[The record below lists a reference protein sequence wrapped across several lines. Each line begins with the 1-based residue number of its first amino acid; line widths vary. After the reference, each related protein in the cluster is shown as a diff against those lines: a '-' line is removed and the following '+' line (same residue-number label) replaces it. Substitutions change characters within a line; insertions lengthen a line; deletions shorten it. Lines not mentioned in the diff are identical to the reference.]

1 METITLS
8 NTETETTN
16 HNNTTD
22 FLMLTNYDT
31 FLDVKHT
38 KNNSVFILD
47 EESLKA
53 FQNNLQEKIGKYS
66 FLYYT
71 MMLIEV
77 LFQII
82 LIKYFSPHA
91 KSLPSFLSQFFFLII
106 FFLFSIIIIIF
117 HNIYT
122 ITLFEG
128 YICFICA
135 MNIWITGVNFELIF
149 YILENIGNYLMVKN
163 AIAYKEELEKILC

>member
-1 METITLS
+1 MTTTTLS
-8 NTETETTN
+8 NTKTSPN
-16 HNNTTD
+16 HNISD

-31 FLDVKHT
+31 FLDVKPAN
-38 KNNSVFILD
+38 NNSVFILD
-47 EESLKA
+47 EESLKS
-53 FQNNLQEKIGKYS
+53 FQHNLQEKIGKYS

-71 MMLIEV
+71 IMLIEV

-82 LIKYFSPHA
+82 LIKYFSLHT
-91 KSLPSFLSQFFFLII
+91 KLLQSFLSQLFFLII

-128 YICFICA
+128 CICFICA
-135 MNIWITGVNFELIF
+135 MNIWITGVNFELVY
-149 YILENIGNYLMVKN
+149 YILEIVGNYLMVKN
-163 AIAYKEELEKILC
+163 VIAYKEELEKNLY

>member
-47 EESLKA
+47 EESL
-53 FQNNLQEKIGKYS
+53 
-66 FLYYT
+66 
-71 MMLIEV
+71 
-77 LFQII
+77 
-82 LIKYFSPHA
+82 
-91 KSLPSFLSQFFFLII
+91 
-106 FFLFSIIIIIF
+106 SIS
-117 HNIYT
+117 
-122 ITLFEG
+122 E
-128 YICFICA
+128 
-135 MNIWITGVNFELIF
+135 
-149 YILENIGNYLMVKN
+149 
-163 AIAYKEELEKILC
+163 

>member
-16 HNNTTD
+16 HNNITD

-66 FLYYT
+66 FL
-71 MMLIEV
+71 LG
-77 LFQII
+77 
-82 LIKYFSPHA
+82 S
-91 KSLPSFLSQFFFLII
+91 
-106 FFLFSIIIIIF
+106 
-117 HNIYT
+117 
-122 ITLFEG
+122 ITLFI
-128 YICFICA
+128 YSLLVLT
-135 MNIWITGVNFELIF
+135 N
-149 YILENIGNYLMVKN
+149 
-163 AIAYKEELEKILC
+163 